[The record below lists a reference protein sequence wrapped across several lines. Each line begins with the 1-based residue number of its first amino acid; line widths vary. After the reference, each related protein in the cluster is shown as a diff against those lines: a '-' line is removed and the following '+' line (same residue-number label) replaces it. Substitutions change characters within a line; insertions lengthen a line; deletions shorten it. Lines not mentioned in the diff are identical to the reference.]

1 MDDIVTFSS
10 HPIAKLK
17 IGRFQFDKG
26 IMRLAPD
33 EAEESRALLQTQ
45 PKTLAMRVRE
55 TGIVEAERIAKSF
68 ATSTMKA
75 GIDTTANSIEAQAAF
90 DGKHPGASKDK
101 LTDGSAEPERG
112 PVNDKI
118 DEFDGDSERKAER
131 NAEKQEPLQASG
143 GTSGS
148 DPDAT
153 AESVAAE
160 ETAKNAAMEPRPG
173 LSFAKPKTEPTVKA
187 EGEVIKGDAE

>member
-1 MDDIVTFSS
+1 MDVVTFSS

-17 IGRFQFDKG
+17 IGKYQFDKG
-26 IMRLAPD
+26 ILRLSPD
-33 EAEESRALLQTQ
+33 EAEEFRAHLKTQ
-45 PKTLAMRVRE
+45 PKTLAMRVKE

-75 GIDTTANSIEAQAAF
+75 GIDTTANSIEAQASF

-118 DEFDGDSERKAER
+118 DPFDGDSERKAER
-131 NAEKQEPLQASG
+131 NDPKQPALQVSG
-143 GTSGS
+143 GTTGS

-153 AESVAAE
+153 GESVAAE
-160 ETAKNAAMEPRPG
+160 ETPKNETMEPRPG